1 MAKGDRY
8 TPETLGEVEVQI
20 VKFKVKG
27 ATPDLIDSLK
37 NVAAALSG
45 NTTTAVAPRAL
56 RSVNAPAANGA
67 STNGAAQSEDV
78 SDESAEQTFEQE
90 VEPAAKPRRPP
101 AKRKIRTLKLIED
114 ISLDGK
120 TMSLQDYMDQYNFE
134 DKTLRK
140 YLGIAGWFKEQGPV
154 EDITV
159 DHIYTAYRS
168 LGWTDLPDDASQ
180 PLNDAANQR
189 SMKWLSAGGKRGS
202 YHINHVGEKKLATWR
217 NQA

>member
-1 MAKGDRY
+1 MAKGYAPD
-8 TPETLGEVEVQI
+8 TTGEVEVQI

-45 NTTTAVAPRAL
+45 SAAAAAAPRAL
-56 RSVNAPAANGA
+56 RSVNAPGA
-67 STNGAAQSEDV
+67 TGAFGDGTAQAEYAEEDH
-78 SDESAEQTFEQE
+78 EQTIEQ
-90 VEPAAKPRRPP
+90 VAEPAARSRRPA
-101 AKRKIRTLKLIED
+101 AKRKIRSLKLIED
-114 ISLDGK
+114 ITFDGK
-120 TMSLQDYMDQYNFE
+120 TTSLQDYMDQYNFE

-159 DHIYTAYRS
+159 DHVYTAYRS
-168 LGWTDLPDDASQ
+168 LGWTDLPDNPSQ

-189 SMKWLSAGGKRGS
+189 SMKWLSAGEKSGS
-202 YHINHVGEKKLATWR
+202 YHINHVGEKKLATFR
-217 NQA
+217 KAA